1 MVDYNNCLWVFS
13 TNWHRARVP
22 ANTLT
27 KFSYRVTIYCLVQL
41 QLYTVLISCFL
52 APPHYSSNKSIFSIS
67 HLARFS
73 STSSFLSW
81 TVSTERHS
89 CVLLCVPSS
98 CAKRILFTSFS
109 LFTDIVIWKCVDQPY
124 LVQFVL
130 YKASCLLLMFCY
142 PLDMYRFSYLFWP
155 HYFNRIWSWV

>member
-1 MVDYNNCLWVFS
+1 MDYNNCLWVFS

-27 KFSYRVTIYCLVQL
+27 KFSYRVTIYCFVQL

-67 HLARFS
+67 HLAGFS

-89 CVLLCVPSS
+89 CVFLAHVPNALYLL
-98 CAKRILFTSFS
+98 LS
-109 LFTDIVIWKCVDQPY
+109 LYSLTVIWKCVDQIY
-124 LVQFVL
+124 LAQFVL

-142 PLDMYRFSYLFWP
+142 LLDMYRFFLDFSYLFWP
-155 HYFNRIWSWV
+155 HYFNRIWS